1 MCPKLMKL
9 SSKQRRNVFLIGF
22 FALSFMHEKK
32 SSNENFWIPFIVVA
46 VGDIFAVIQIRYGL
60 LNFIRHNKYSGT
72 CVSADKN
79 IH

>member
-1 MCPKLMKL
+1 MK
-9 SSKQRRNVFLIGF
+9 RRTQMRIFG
-22 FALSFMHEKK
+22 SH
-32 SSNENFWIPFIVVA
+32 PFIVVA

-60 LNFIRHNKYSGT
+60 LNFIRHNKYTGT

>member
-1 MCPKLMKL
+1 MCFWLHFSRWVSCMERVTLMRIFG
-9 SSKQRRNVFLIGF
+9 S
-22 FALSFMHEKK
+22 LSF
-32 SSNENFWIPFIVVA
+32 IVAA

-60 LNFIRHNKYSGT
+60 LNFIPHNKYTGT

>member
-1 MCPKLMKL
+1 MERVTLMRIFG
-9 SSKQRRNVFLIGF
+9 S
-22 FALSFMHEKK
+22 LSF
-32 SSNENFWIPFIVVA
+32 IVAA

-60 LNFIRHNKYSGT
+60 LNFIPHNKYTGT